1 VTPRADG
8 QTGGKTAAERTRSPG
23 RLLVVDPSR
32 ESLIELLELQKVD
45 SRIDR
50 LEHRL
55 HNLPEAAE
63 LAGLEA
69 RRGELRS
76 SIAEAQAVVGE
87 HARRQTRLET
97 EIDSIAAKIKLE
109 DMRLY
114 GGTVTNPRELSGL
127 QAEIEALRRRQTT
140 LEDEDLEVLE
150 ARESA
155 EKHLRTL
162 EDEASALD
170 LSIEETTGRRDV
182 AVASI
187 EQDLQAARTERET
200 WVPRFDTGLLGLY
213 QKLRSSMLGGVA
225 AAALLDGT
233 CQGCHM
239 RLPSQEYERVRD
251 ATGLVRCDEC
261 GRILVVLASDGPGSG
276 RPVGAQ

>member
-1 VTPRADG
+1 M
-8 QTGGKTAAERTRSPG
+8 
-23 RLLVVDPSR
+23 DPSR
-32 ESLIELLELQKVD
+32 ESLVELLELQKVD

-55 HNLPEAAE
+55 RNLPETAE
-63 LAGLEA
+63 LEA
-69 RRGELRS
+69 LQTRRGELRT
-76 SIAEAQAVVGE
+76 SIAEAEAVVNE

-97 EIDSIAAKIKLE
+97 EIESITAKIKLE

-114 GGTVTNPRELSGL
+114 GGTITNPRELAGL

-150 ARESA
+150 ARETA
-155 EKHLRTL
+155 EKRLRGL
-162 EDEASALD
+162 EDEAAALD
-170 LSIEETTGRRDV
+170 VSIEETTRRRGV
-182 AVASI
+182 AIAGIDEDLKVAR
-187 EQDLQAARTERET
+187 AERDT
-200 WVPRFDTGLLGLY
+200 WVRRFDPGLLGLY
-213 QKLRSSMLGGVA
+213 QRLRASMLGGVA
-225 AAALLDGT
+225 AAALVDGT

-261 GRILVVLASDGPGSG
+261 SRILVVLAPNAPDSG
-276 RPVGAQ
+276 HPVTAP